1 MLFDFFHNQ
10 LHFQIQVF
18 RVALLGLELNIF
30 NLLKNCWLLL
40 QKIIF
45 DSVDLRDFWNHWV
58 VLGRLLGEEGVA
70 PKVEAHENTAVF
82 VHFHVVVLF
91 QGIGVWWRCYLWGE
105 LPDQRVQKGSF
116 VDAS

>member
-45 DSVDLRDFWNHWV
+45 DSVDLRDF
-58 VLGRLLGEEGVA
+58 
-70 PKVEAHENTAVF
+70 
-82 VHFHVVVLF
+82 
-91 QGIGVWWRCYLWGE
+91 
-105 LPDQRVQKGSF
+105 
-116 VDAS
+116 